1 MNLSEVLKFVDR
13 NSVARLV
20 DDENEDRD
28 DPDIALG
35 DENVL
40 QFTID
45 FAAKKFLSQV
55 ISKLV

>member
-20 DDENEDRD
+20 EEENEDRD